1 MSRNLTTPVGRLV
14 GGSLYL
20 LTDNKDDK
28 GQVKVGTNGQPQQS
42 CWFHVAI
49 PKGTERHWA
58 ETPWGR
64 QIWEEGHKGH
74 PSYAPHPSFAWKIE
88 DGDDTTPQIKR
99 QGRKNSDNENL
110 KNCWLLKFSS
120 SFLPKIFNKDGTQ
133 TITEPDAVKLGYY
146 VQVNL
151 DVACNTGA
159 SPGVYLNPRMVAL
172 SAYGPEINYGM
183 DPAAAGFGAA
193 PLPAGASAVP
203 PAGFTP
209 APPGPVV
216 APGAPPSGFPI
227 PGSHAPTAGV
237 PGYASAMTSPS
248 SPVAPV
254 VTPAPD
260 FLTPGAV
267 ATPPVPGVALP
278 PNPPA
283 PVPAAPAVPK
293 HIMTAAAQGVT
304 YEAYIAAG
312 WTDKQLV
319 DNKLM
324 VDNIPY

>member
-1 MSRNLTTPVGRLV
+1 MSRNVTTPVGRLV

-28 GQVKVGTNGQPQQS
+28 GQVKIGTNGQPQQS

-64 QIWEEGHKGH
+64 EIWEEGHKGH

-120 SFLPKIFNKDGTQ
+120 SFLPKIYNKDGSQ

-203 PAGFTP
+203 PAGFSPAPPVPPSSFSP

-216 APGAPPSGFPI
+216 APPV
-227 PGSHAPTAGV
+227 T
-237 PGYASAMTSPS
+237 
-248 SPVAPV
+248 VAPV

-260 FLTPGAV
+260 FLTPPVPGAV
-267 ATPPVPGVALP
+267 AP
-278 PNPPA
+278 PPA
-283 PVPAAPAVPK
+283 PAASRVPQ
-293 HIMTAAAQGVT
+293 HIMTAAANGVT
-304 YEAYIAAG
+304 YEAYVAAG

-319 DNKLM
+319 DNGLM
-324 VDNIPY
+324 VDEIPH